1 MAARQYPCLVWD
13 AWSKGTKCD
22 VVAASFDNAYAL
34 TFFLRKNI
42 AKDAPF
48 FCFEIITRG
57 AQLVED
63 AAWNERRSG
72 ELRGRVLKF
81 LSRPLAMIL
90 KNTDVLKAAFAF
102 RMLNAL
108 GHQAQKLFDLYVA
121 CIPVMA
127 IMSWVF
133 DQNFMRSHRPHPI
146 IKAIAAPERLPFDVI
161 KSIRMHNGTPRSCVT
176 LRPGKGGDNLRGLGG
191 RTAKA

>member
-1 MAARQYPCLVWD
+1 MAARQYPCLVWN

-22 VVAASFDNAYAL
+22 IVAASFDNAYAL

-42 AKDAPF
+42 AKDTTF

-63 AAWNERRSG
+63 ATWNERGSGQLRS
-72 ELRGRVLKF
+72 RVLKF

-90 KNTDVLKAAFAF
+90 KNADVLKAAVAF
-102 RMLNAL
+102 QILNSL
-108 GHQAQKLFDLYVA
+108 RHQAQKLFDLYVA
-121 CIPVMA
+121 RIPVMA

-133 DQNFMRSHRPHPI
+133 DQNFMGSNRPHPI
-146 IKAIAAPERLPFDVI
+146 VKAIDR
-161 KSIRMHNGTPRSCVT
+161 KS
-176 LRPGKGGDNLRGLGG
+176 
-191 RTAKA
+191 